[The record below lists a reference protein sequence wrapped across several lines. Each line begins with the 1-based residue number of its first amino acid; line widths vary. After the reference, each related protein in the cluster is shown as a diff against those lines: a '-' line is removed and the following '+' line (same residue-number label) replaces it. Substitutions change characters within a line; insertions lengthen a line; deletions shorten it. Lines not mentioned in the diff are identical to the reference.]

1 MPVLPELLAQT
12 GKIAAA
18 FDVPRV
24 RRVYIPD
31 PRPHENRHTE
41 FGVVELEDGSAGLY
55 YAWLGD
61 SQKSMVRRFH
71 AEQFS
76 GVPPTEIISLLEGD
90 NDADRSLGMAAVNA
104 ITHSFWRRSGY
115 RPEEA
120 GDSMGAL
127 APDTEDHVGMVG
139 YFPSLVDRLRRQ
151 GIRVT
156 VIEKK
161 SRFAD
166 AGEEYVTITDSPAG
180 LEACNKILCT
190 ASTLLNDSLDEILQ
204 HCRDAETIVVV
215 GPTAGFLPD
224 PLFRR
229 NVTAL
234 GGTEILDAEAT
245 IDNLRNDRGLA
256 DSTHKY
262 LIPRTSYPGLDTL
275 LSRLNI

>member
-1 MPVLPELLAQT
+1 MRILTELLGLTRQ
-12 GKIAAA
+12 IAAS
-18 FDVPRV
+18 FQVPCI

-61 SQKSMVRRFH
+61 SQKSMVRHFH
-71 AEQFS
+71 PEEFS
-76 GVPPTEIISLLEGD
+76 GETPDKMIDLLEND

-115 RPEEA
+115 RPQTA

-127 APDTEDHVGMVG
+127 APDAGDHIGMVG
-139 YFPSLVDRLRRQ
+139 YFPSLVDRLRNQ
-151 GIRVT
+151 GARVT

-161 SRFAD
+161 TRFAD
-166 AGEEYVTITDSPAG
+166 ADDGMITVTGSPEYLKP
-180 LEACNKILCT
+180 CNKILCT
-190 ASTLLNDSLDEILQ
+190 ASTLLNDSIDEILANCE
-204 HCRDAETIVVV
+204 HAETIVVV

-224 PLFRR
+224 PLFSR

-234 GGTEILDAEAT
+234 AGTEVLDAAAT

-256 DSTHKY
+256 DSTRKY
-262 LIPRTSYPGLDTL
+262 LIRRDDYPGTEIL
-275 LSRLNI
+275 LARLKS